1 MKKNIKK
8 KIKARRRSSRKIK
21 TRKRKKKQKGFK
33 KNFSNK
39 IIKSNKKKKLS
50 KKSKKIRIN
59 KKATIKKKIKKNIKS
74 KKIKKFIIEKPKF
87 INKFKAEFLNKIS
100 IGKFIVKLFDP
111 IINAYNKYLVNK
123 KIKKFN
129 EIEEKSKLQITEML
143 YEEKKRDDILKKELK
158 QAKIFSI
165 KRKKLL
171 LDVLKKEQQLIRQN
185 EKLRIRKFNESL
197 RVQAQLDRFAIR
209 EQKEIENL
217 HKLSLKYEKEDY
229 KKLQDRIDIIRQ
241 RYVFLKQEKIKQRV
255 EELAGE
261 KFTEDVSIEEIRKK
275 EKAILESKQLITSA
289 LESSY
294 RQVRSLMH
302 TINYKYLPK
311 NAEWIVVD
319 DLRDSGEIIVREE
332 SQTET
337 FLILIYLENNSPK
350 GKLIVEDKCGSEDRY
365 VTRSYEKKQVIKL
378 GSDLVDSIVSYVDS
392 LSKNKKAS

>member
-1 MKKNIKK
+1 M
-8 KIKARRRSSRKIK
+8 
-21 TRKRKKKQKGFK
+21 
-33 KNFSNK
+33 
-39 IIKSNKKKKLS
+39 
-50 KKSKKIRIN
+50 
-59 KKATIKKKIKKNIKS
+59 
-74 KKIKKFIIEKPKF
+74 
-87 INKFKAEFLNKIS
+87 
-100 IGKFIVKLFDP
+100 
-111 IINAYNKYLVNK
+111 
-123 KIKKFN
+123 
-129 EIEEKSKLQITEML
+129 
-143 YEEKKRDDILKKELK
+143 
-158 QAKIFSI
+158 
-165 KRKKLL
+165 
-171 LDVLKKEQQLIRQN
+171 
-185 EKLRIRKFNESL
+185 
-197 RVQAQLDRFAIR
+197 
-209 EQKEIENL
+209 

-229 KKLQDRIDIIRQ
+229 KSLQDRIDIIRQ

-261 KFTEDVSIEEIRKK
+261 KFTVDVSIEEIRKK

-337 FLILIYLENNSPK
+337 FLILIYLENNSPT

-392 LSKNKKAS
+392 FSKNKKAS